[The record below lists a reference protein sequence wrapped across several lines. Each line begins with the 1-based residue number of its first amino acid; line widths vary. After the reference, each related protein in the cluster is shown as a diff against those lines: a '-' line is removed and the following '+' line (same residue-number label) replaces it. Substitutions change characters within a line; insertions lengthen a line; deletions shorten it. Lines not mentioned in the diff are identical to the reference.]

1 MALNF
6 TTTDKA
12 SANHGIKAL
21 VYGSAGTGKTTLCG
35 TAPSPL
41 IISAEAGL
49 LSLRNQSHPVLTI
62 TNAAELDEAFAWCQ
76 TEAIKNGILTVC
88 LDSIS
93 EIVEQILKDE
103 KSKTKDPR
111 AAYGEMATRALSIV
125 KKFRD
130 LPGLHVL
137 ITAKQVTATDPITG
151 VAKAQPT
158 APGQQVGPALPY
170 LFDLVMH
177 AATEKDPEGK
187 TYHYLRTRA
196 AFNAEGKD
204 RSGALDEVEYPDFTN
219 IVNKVLAAPKPK
231 EG

>member
-1 MALNF
+1 MPLNW
-6 TTTDKA
+6 TTTEKA

-21 VYGSAGTGKTTLCG
+21 VYGGAGSGKTTLCG

-49 LSLRNQSHPVLTI
+49 LSLRNKSHPVLTVN
-62 TNAAELDEAFAWCQ
+62 TAAELDEAFDWCRDNA
-76 TEAIKNGILTVC
+76 TKNGIKTVC

-111 AAYGEMATRALSIV
+111 AAYGEMANKAITIA
-125 KKFRD
+125 KQFRD

-137 ITAKQVTATDPITG
+137 ITAKQTTATDPITG

-187 TYHYLRTRA
+187 TYHYLRTHA
-196 AFNAEGKD
+196 AFNAEAKD
-204 RSGALDEVEYPDFTN
+204 RSGSLDELEYPDFTN
-219 IVNKVLAAPKPK
+219 IVNKVLAAPQPAQ
-231 EG
+231 